1 MTLKRMKSVVLL
13 SSALLSIVAVTA
25 FADDEATSSSSTIEV
40 VNQSETS
47 VTSTETSSS
56 SIESAVTAIETEP
69 SSEENQAVVA
79 KAEDNTLPAET
90 TPEIQTTP
98 TTQTSEDTTPV
109 AADEAEETGT
119 DDVTVKQYEENVADF
134 NAVGI
139 SDVYHMFTKDNK
151 EHVLY
156 IGRPTCYYCRQFSS
170 ELKEFNTLLDE
181 GLAYY
186 NTDSADFD
194 DNARAFLYETVGIPG
209 TPTILRLQNG
219 QLLSGWVGGGVSAQQ
234 LYDYLF
240 LGINPEESQIDDH
253 EDNST
258 KDEITEER
266 PASQDTVTFN
276 QGQPTT
282 MQTSPASAQSVS
294 LSTPAPT
301 STVVSTKTTPTTLPN
316 TGEEKNNLYSLK
328 ILFILLSL
336 ATLGLSKMMKSED

>member
-90 TPEIQTTP
+90 TPEVQTTP

-119 DDVTVKQYEENVADF
+119 D
-134 NAVGI
+134 
-139 SDVYHMFTKDNK
+139 
-151 EHVLY
+151 
-156 IGRPTCYYCRQFSS
+156 CYYCRQFSS

-276 QGQPTT
+276 QGRPTT

-316 TGEEKNNLYSLK
+316 TGEEKSNLYSLK
-328 ILFILLSL
+328 ILFTLLSL